1 MLHKI
6 VIPHFNK
13 YSLNSQK
20 KADFILF
27 SNAIDIIINS
37 NNDIND
43 INDIYKILS
52 LKSSMGKKNGIS
64 SILSD
69 LFPNIE
75 PAKRPIITSQKIKSV
90 F

>member
-43 INDIYKILS
+43 IYRILS
-52 LKSSMGKKNGIS
+52 LKSSMGKKNGIP

-69 LFPNIE
+69 IFPNIE